1 MNKNFV
7 LILNAEQINT
17 IFQGLHELPGKVCNP
32 IVVQLQ
38 SQLTPQQQADIVS
51 NIKNSPQVQ
60 AEVDEAEANSDS
72 MANE

>member
-51 NIKNSPQVQ
+51 NLQNSPEVQ
-60 AEVDEAEANSDS
+60 ADVDEAEANSDS

>member
-7 LILNAEQINT
+7 LILNADQINA

-38 SQLTPQQQADIVS
+38 SQLTPQQQIDIVE
-51 NIKNSPQVQ
+51 NIKSSPLVQ
-60 AEVDEAEANSDS
+60 ADVDEAQANSDS